1 MIESQ
6 NKAGRGIKGVWSG
19 VYWTGQGKA
28 SLRRSELR
36 EERQVQK
43 PEVDAHC
50 WHLSRSG
57 ETSVAGA
64 EVGGKSRK

>member
-1 MIESQ
+1 MGFIGLARARLLWEGL
-6 NKAGRGIKGVWSG
+6 N
-19 VYWTGQGKA
+19 
-28 SLRRSELR
+28 LDR

-57 ETSVAGA
+57 ETPVAGA